1 MVQLIEIEKLNPAPY
16 NPRVELQPGMK
27 EWEKLKKSIIQF
39 GNVEPVV
46 WNQRTGNVVGGHQR
60 LAVLQSMG
68 ETVIPC
74 SDVDM
79 DDKDEKLL
87 NIALNKI
94 KGRWDYDKLA
104 DILRDYE
111 TELATITGFA
121 EDEIAIILANNE
133 DFDESD
139 IDYSDWEEDEEEL
152 LIGGSFVITLVF
164 KNAELAE
171 EWAEREGYK
180 KQIRENSST
189 TVIRMGDE
197 NEQTE

>member
-60 LAVLQSMG
+60 LAVLKSMG
-68 ETVIPC
+68 ETLIPC
-74 SDVDM
+74 AVVDL
-79 DDKDEKLL
+79 DESDEKIL

-94 KGRWDYDKLA
+94 KGKWEYNKLA
-104 DILRDYE
+104 DILRDYD

-139 IDYSDWEEDEEEL
+139 IDYSDWEEDDEEL

-164 KNAELAE
+164 KNAALAE
-171 EWAEREGYK
+171 EWADREGYK

-189 TVIRMGDE
+189 TVIRMGDDD
-197 NEQTE
+197 EQTE

>member
-68 ETVIPC
+68 ETLIPC
-74 SDVDM
+74 SVVDM
-79 DDKDEKLL
+79 DEKDEKLL

-104 DILRDYE
+104 DILRDYD

>member
-68 ETVIPC
+68 ETLIPC
-74 SDVDM
+74 SVVDM

-139 IDYSDWEEDEEEL
+139 IDYSDWEEDDEEL

>member
-1 MVQLIEIEKLNPAPY
+1 LVQLIEIEKLNPAPY

-68 ETVIPC
+68 ETLIPC
-74 SDVDM
+74 SVVDM
-79 DDKDEKLL
+79 DEKDEKLL

-104 DILRDYE
+104 DILRDYD